1 MIKEQV
7 YRKCLDILNAR
18 IDKYKGEL
26 EIIKESI
33 ENNDKASSDEEGGGN
48 TDFTSAQNKVVQY
61 LEEANQ
67 MKDQL
72 KQVDIF
78 QTNEVVKI
86 GSIIETSMGNFF
98 LSIPLG
104 KIELDGK
111 MFFAISKEAPVGQ
124 LLLDKQVGDTVTFN
138 NNNFTIK
145 VIH

>member
-1 MIKEQV
+1 
-7 YRKCLDILNAR
+7 
-18 IDKYKGEL
+18 
-26 EIIKESI
+26 
-33 ENNDKASSDEEGGGN
+33 
-48 TDFTSAQNKVVQY
+48 
-61 LEEANQ
+61 